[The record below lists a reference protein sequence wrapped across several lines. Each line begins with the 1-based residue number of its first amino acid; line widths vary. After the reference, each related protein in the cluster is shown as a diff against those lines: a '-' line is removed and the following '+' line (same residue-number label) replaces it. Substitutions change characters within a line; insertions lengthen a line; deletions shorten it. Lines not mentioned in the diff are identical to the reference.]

1 MKVRKTIV
9 ISTTQHKP
17 CSRTIINIS
26 MASCGLVILVIN
38 IINLVLPQLL
48 SFDVDWLR
56 RVKLQLSLVL
66 PSYVT
71 HKHGI
76 LKLEYFDP
84 IHVKYINIFDYTVLL
99 LALIA
104 AETAM
109 ALSLII
115 GSRGLS
121 GRLSVRNNVSNY
133 STYLPKCQRLL
144 SGPLGRRHPSGA
156 VHMAPSYICYMDNCF
171 CNE

>member
-1 MKVRKTIV
+1 MF
-9 ISTTQHKP
+9 
-17 CSRTIINIS
+17 
-26 MASCGLVILVIN
+26 
-38 IINLVLPQLL
+38 L
-48 SFDVDWLR
+48 SFYQLMLVQL
-56 RVKLQLSLVL
+56 RVKYFYWTKVNLITLITYNLQWLINHLCSEEEGSL
-66 PSYVT
+66 
-71 HKHGI
+71 
-76 LKLEYFDP
+76 D
-84 IHVKYINIFDYTVLL
+84 INIFDYTVLL

>member
-1 MKVRKTIV
+1 MVSVEWFYLGIA
-9 ISTTQHKP
+9 IFSA
-17 CSRTIINIS
+17 C
-26 MASCGLVILVIN
+26 LVN
-38 IINLVLPQLL
+38 
-48 SFDVDWLR
+48 D
-56 RVKLQLSLVL
+56 
-66 PSYVT
+66 
-71 HKHGI
+71 
-76 LKLEYFDP
+76 
-84 IHVKYINIFDYTVLL
+84 INIFDYTVLL

-144 SGPLGRRHPSGA
+144 VNCLSEIQRRG
-156 VHMAPSYICYMDNCF
+156 YIV
-171 CNE
+171 

>member
-1 MKVRKTIV
+1 MWFPILYRWTTERHF
-9 ISTTQHKP
+9 STKP
-17 CSRTIINIS
+17 HWIGIILALLSITFL
-26 MASCGLVILVIN
+26 GTGGFLVIRYKLFKMAVCQEITTVTLNLFLIFSACLVN
-38 IINLVLPQLL
+38 
-48 SFDVDWLR
+48 D
-56 RVKLQLSLVL
+56 
-66 PSYVT
+66 
-71 HKHGI
+71 
-76 LKLEYFDP
+76 
-84 IHVKYINIFDYTVLL
+84 INIFDYTVLL

-144 SGPLGRRHPSGA
+144 SGPLGLRHPSGA
-156 VHMAPSYICYMDNCF
+156 VSRVGRRFRFILGRHAFHRQHGSILSF
-171 CNE
+171 

>member
-1 MKVRKTIV
+1 MIEIHGSCTI
-9 ISTTQHKP
+9 SPLRTTVNKL
-17 CSRTIINIS
+17 IIALLSITFL
-26 MASCGLVILVIN
+26 GTGGFLVIRYKLFKMAVCQEITTVTLNLFLIFSACLVN
-38 IINLVLPQLL
+38 
-48 SFDVDWLR
+48 D
-56 RVKLQLSLVL
+56 
-66 PSYVT
+66 
-71 HKHGI
+71 
-76 LKLEYFDP
+76 
-84 IHVKYINIFDYTVLL
+84 INIFDYTVLL

-144 SGPLGRRHPSGA
+144 SGPLGLRHPSGA

>member
-1 MKVRKTIV
+1 MNLAVADLFTL
-9 ISTTQHKP
+9 
-17 CSRTIINIS
+17 NIY
-26 MASCGLVILVIN
+26 GL
-38 IINLVLPQLL
+38 QG
-48 SFDVDWLR
+48 
-56 RVKLQLSLVL
+56 SLVTSL
-66 PSYVT
+66 A
-71 HKHGI
+71 HG
-76 LKLEYFDP
+76 LSSSGL
-84 IHVKYINIFDYTVLL
+84 FDYTVLL